1 MIVAGLR
8 TFPILIKSDGR
19 INDTDCRKTLL
30 RGGDNQV
37 QWIASGPGN
46 WRIEFTNGS
55 PFVDN
60 TFYVSVGAPRESGP
74 PRDDAQL
81 RAYKY
86 RVFDPADQLK
96 DDPDVLIEG

>member
-1 MIVAGLR
+1 MIVGGLR

-19 INDTDCRKTLL
+19 INDTDCRRTLL

-60 TFYVSVGAPRESGP
+60 FFEVSVGSPRESGP
-74 PRDDAQL
+74 PRANAEL
-81 RAYKY
+81 RPYKY
-86 RVFDPADQLK
+86 RVLNPDRAIT

>member
-1 MIVAGLR
+1 MIVGGLR

-30 RGGDNQV
+30 RDAENQV
-37 QWIASGPGN
+37 QWIASGPGT

-55 PFVDN
+55 PFLSSV
-60 TFYVSVGAPRESGP
+60 FEVSVGSPQQSGAPR
-74 PRDDAQL
+74 ANAAL
-81 RAYKY
+81 AAYKY
-86 RVFDPADQLK
+86 RVLQGNIQT